1 MRKVV
6 MFNSIS
12 LEGFFE
18 TLDHRID
25 WVNTDAEFNK
35 FTTENAQSDDV
46 DGFILG
52 RKTYD
57 MMSSFW
63 PTEFALQSNPVVAR
77 RMNELPKYVFSRTL
91 KSVDWSNSELVKG
104 DAVQELKR
112 IKHLPGKDLVIFG
125 SGNLSKTFINNDLID
140 EFQLIVN
147 PILLASGTPL
157 FQDLNNSVRLKLLNV
172 RTFGNGNVLMIYQPD
187 RTTTSDAA

>member
-25 WVNTDAEFNK
+25 WVNTDADFDK
-35 FTTENAQSDDV
+35 FTAENAQSEDV

-57 MMSSFW
+57 MMSSYW

-77 RMNELPKYVFSRTL
+77 RMNEIPKYVFSHTL
-91 KSVDWSNSELVKG
+91 KSADWSNSELVKG
-104 DAVQELKR
+104 DAIQELTR
-112 IKHLPGKDLVIFG
+112 IKHMPGKNLVIFG
-125 SGNLSKTFINNDLID
+125 SGDLSRTFINHSLID
-140 EFQLIVN
+140 EFQFVLN
-147 PILLASGTPL
+147 PILLASGMPL
-157 FQDLNNSVRLKLLNV
+157 FKGLTSVIKLTLHQA
-172 RTFGNGNVLMIYQPD
+172 RSFSNGNVLLTYQPAYQ
-187 RTTTSDAA
+187 SM

>member
-25 WVNTDAEFNK
+25 WVNTDADFDK
-35 FTTENAQSDDV
+35 FTAENAQSEDV

-57 MMSSFW
+57 MMSSYW

-77 RMNELPKYVFSRTL
+77 RMNEIPKYVFSHTL
-91 KSVDWSNSELVKG
+91 KSADWSNSELVKG
-104 DAVQELKR
+104 DAIQELTR
-112 IKHLPGKDLVIFG
+112 IKHMPGKNLVIFG
-125 SGNLSKTFINNDLID
+125 SGDLSRTFINHSLID
-140 EFQLIVN
+140 EFQLVLN

-157 FQDLNNSVRLKLLNV
+157 FKGLTSVIKLTLHQA
-172 RTFGNGNVLMIYQPD
+172 RSFSNGNVLLTYQPAYQ
-187 RTTTSDAA
+187 SM

>member
-18 TLDHRID
+18 NLDHGLD
-25 WVNTDAEFNK
+25 WVNTDAEFDR
-35 FTTENAQSDDV
+35 FTAENAQSEDV

-63 PTEFALQSNPVVAR
+63 PTEFALQSKSVVAR
-77 RMNELPKYVFSRTL
+77 RMNEMPKYVFSRTL

-112 IKHLPGKDLVIFG
+112 IKQMPGKDLVIFG
-125 SGNLSKTFINNDLID
+125 SGDLSRTFINNGLID
-140 EFQLIVN
+140 EFQLVLN
-147 PILLASGTPL
+147 PILLASGTSL
-157 FQDLNNSVRLKLLNV
+157 FKGLTSAIKLNLHQA
-172 RTFGNGNVLMIYQPD
+172 RTFGNGNVLLTYHPAYPSM
-187 RTTTSDAA
+187 